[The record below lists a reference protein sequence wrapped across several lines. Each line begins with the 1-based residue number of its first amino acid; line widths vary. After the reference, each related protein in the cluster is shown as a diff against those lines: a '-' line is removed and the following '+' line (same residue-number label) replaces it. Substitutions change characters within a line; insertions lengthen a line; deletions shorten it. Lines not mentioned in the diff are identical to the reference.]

1 MGVKQFLLNPD
12 GSLPEGANIEAL
24 KRAGI
29 PLVLPTPRWRPAPGM
44 MLIEAEPEMRDGVM
58 RQTWRE
64 IEIPPA
70 PPAADEEPTE

>member
-12 GSLPEGANIEAL
+12 GSLPVGANIEAL

-44 MLIEAEPEMRDGVM
+44 MLIEVEPEMRDGAM
-58 RQTWRE
+58 RQTWKE
-64 IEIPPA
+64 VPIPPL
-70 PPAADEEPTE
+70 PPNEMASE

>member
-1 MGVKQFLLNPD
+1 MGVKQFLLSPD
-12 GSLPEGANIEAL
+12 GTIPDGVDLAAL

-44 MLIEAEPEMRDGVM
+44 MLIEVEPEMRDGAL

-64 IEIPPA
+64 VLIPP
-70 PPAADEEPTE
+70 DEPSSD